1 MVWLKFAASIA
12 IILFAGTKLA
22 RYGDAIS
29 EKTGLGRIW
38 IGLLLL
44 SAITS
49 MPELITG
56 VSSASLVKLPDMA
69 MGTLLGSCLFNLMI
83 LAILDMVYKPA
94 PILGQVSTG
103 HIVSA
108 ATAVFI
114 AAVVAGGINLG
125 ERFPQLAFG
134 WVNLFGILPMVIYLA
149 GLYWVFRR
157 ERNRHNEPL
166 LPEPFQ
172 YQKLPTRTVYL
183 RFALSAAAVI
193 GAGIW
198 LSYIG
203 EEIAL
208 TYNLQ
213 TSFVGTLFLAITTS
227 MPELA
232 VTLAVL
238 RLGALDMAVANILG
252 SNMFNLALITP
263 VDIAYRRGPALAAIS
278 PSQMVT
284 VLLVILMS
292 LLVIIGIRT
301 RPQHRILSR
310 VSWYSIA
317 LIALYIF
324 GIYYIF
330 VSGQMA
336 V

>member
-29 EKTGLGRIW
+29 EKSGLGRIW

-44 SAITS
+44 AAITS

-56 VSSASLVKLPDMA
+56 ISSASLVELPDMA
-69 MGTLLGSCLFNLMI
+69 MGILLGSCLFNLLI
-83 LAILDMVYKPA
+83 LAILDIIYKPA
-94 PILGQVSTG
+94 PILGRVSPG
-103 HIVSA
+103 HIASA
-108 ATAVFI
+108 ASAVFI
-114 AAVVAGGINLG
+114 AAAVAGGISMG
-125 ERFPQLAFG
+125 DQFPQLAFG
-134 WVNLFGILPMVIYLA
+134 WVNFFGILPLIIYLA
-149 GLYWVFRR
+149 GIYWVFRW
-157 ERNRHNEPL
+157 ERSCHNEPL
-166 LPEPFQ
+166 LTKTFQ
-172 YQKLPTRTVYL
+172 YQEMSTRTVYL

-193 GAGIW
+193 GASIW

-203 EEIAL
+203 EEIAI
-208 TYNLQ
+208 THNLQ

-227 MPELA
+227 MPELV
-232 VTLAVL
+232 VTLAIL
-238 RLGALDMAVANILG
+238 RLGALDMAVADILG

-278 PSQMVT
+278 PNQMVT

-301 RPQHRILSR
+301 RTRHRILFR
-310 VSWYSIA
+310 VSWYSVP
-317 LIALYIF
+317 LVALYIF

-330 VSGQMA
+330 VSGQTA
-336 V
+336 I

>member
-44 SAITS
+44 AVITS

-56 VSSASLVKLPDMA
+56 VSSASLVELPDMA
-69 MGTLLGSCLFNLMI
+69 TGTLLGSCLFNLLI
-83 LAILDMVYKPA
+83 LAVLDMVYKPA
-94 PILGQVSTG
+94 PILGRVSLG
-103 HIVSA
+103 HIASA
-108 ATAVFI
+108 ASAVFI
-114 AAVVAGGINLG
+114 GAAIAGGMILG
-125 ERFPQLAFG
+125 ERFPQLTFG
-134 WVNLFGILPMVIYLA
+134 WVNLFGILPLVIYLA
-149 GLYWVFRR
+149 GIYWVSRWGKSY
-157 ERNRHNEPL
+157 HNEPFQI
-166 LPEPFQ
+166 EPFQ
-172 YQKLPTRTVYL
+172 YQDMTTRTVYL
-183 RFALSAAAVI
+183 RFAISAAAVI

-208 TYNLQ
+208 THSLQ

-238 RLGALDMAVANILG
+238 RLGALDMAVADILG

-263 VDIAYRRGPALAAIS
+263 VDIAYRRGPVLATIS
-278 PSQMVT
+278 SNQMVT

-301 RPQHRILSR
+301 RTRQRILSR
-310 VSWYSIA
+310 VGWYSIA

-330 VSGQMA
+330 FSGQTA
-336 V
+336 I